1 MSQYPNYFPNS
12 YMPQTAQGYM
22 QGYPQMPQS
31 QNPYMERIS
40 QLQTMQSPQQPMFQ
54 GITTKVVDDFNM
66 ITANDVPMD
75 GNGAF
80 FVKKDGS
87 EIQHRT
93 WTGNG
98 TITTRPFK
106 PVLEEQANNLPQD
119 NSNVAVSVAN
129 ELEEVFSRY
138 FNGINER
145 FDKLEKSIKPTGT
158 KRKDTDNE

>member
-1 MSQYPNYFPNS
+1 MSQYPNYLNNG
-12 YMPQTAQGYM
+12 YMPQISQGYM
-22 QGYPQMPQS
+22 QGYSQIPQN
-31 QNPYMERIS
+31 QNPYMERFS
-40 QLQTMQSPQQPMFQ
+40 QLQAMQAPQQPMVQ
-54 GITTKVVDDFNM
+54 GIATRIVDDFNM

-106 PVLEEQANNLPQD
+106 PVLEEQSNNLSHGNN
-119 NSNVAVSVAN
+119 NSAVSVAN

-158 KRKDTDNE
+158 KRKDADNE

>member
-1 MSQYPNYFPNS
+1 MSQYPNYLNNG
-12 YMPQTAQGYM
+12 YMPQVPQGYM
-22 QGYPQMPQS
+22 QGYPQVQQN
-31 QNPYMERIS
+31 QNPYMERFS
-40 QLQTMQSPQQPMFQ
+40 QFQTMQAPQQPTIQ
-54 GITTKVVDDFNM
+54 GIATRIVDDFNM

-106 PVLEEQANNLPQD
+106 PVLEEQPNNLPQG
-119 NSNVAVSVAN
+119 NSNVALSVVK
-129 ELEEVFSRY
+129 ELEEVFSKY
-138 FNGINER
+138 FTGINEG
-145 FDKLEKSIKPTGT
+145 FDKLEKSIKPTGA
-158 KRKDTDNE
+158 KRKDADNE